1 MQHSSSARQPR
12 REAFEASPGLA
23 DEVTRRNVE
32 QVARLEREA
41 LARRGISDRIVDAI
55 SAFCGT
61 TAFVWVHVVWFAG
74 WIIANTAPHVRHFD
88 PFPFQF
94 LTLVVSLEA
103 ILLSTFILIS
113 QNRQGLI
120 AERRNHL
127 DLQINLLAEQE
138 STKTLVLLARIARKL
153 GVDECDSPD
162 FRLLEEEVQP
172 ERLASQIEEAMERM
186 NGGG

>member
-1 MQHSSSARQPR
+1 VPQR
-12 REAFEASPGLA
+12 GLP
-23 DEVTRRNVE
+23 EEPTRRNVE
-32 QVARLEREA
+32 LIARLEQEA
-41 LARRGISDRIVDAI
+41 LARRGLMDRIVDAI
-55 SAFCGT
+55 SGFCGT
-61 TAFVWVHVVWFAG
+61 TAFVWIHVLWFTA
-74 WIIANTAPHVRHFD
+74 WVVANVAPGLRHFD

-120 AERRNHL
+120 AERRNQL

-138 STKTLVLLARIARKL
+138 NTKTLVLLARIARKL

-162 FRLLEEEVQP
+162 LRLLEEEVQP
-172 ERLASQIEEAMERM
+172 ELLASQIEEAMKRVNEQH
-186 NGGG
+186 GQPAE

>member
-1 MQHSSSARQPR
+1 MQQSSARRQPGR
-12 REAFEASPGLA
+12 NAGESSPGTA
-23 DEVTRRNVE
+23 DQATRRNVE
-32 QVARLEREA
+32 QVARMEREV
-41 LARRGISDRIVDAI
+41 LARRGISDRVVDAI

-61 TAFVWVHVVWFAG
+61 TVFVWVHVIWFAG
-74 WIIANTAPHVRHFD
+74 WIIANTAPHLRHFD

-138 STKTLVLLARIARKL
+138 STKTLILLARIARKL

-162 FRLLEEEVQP
+162 LRCLEEEVQP

-186 NGGG
+186 NGSG